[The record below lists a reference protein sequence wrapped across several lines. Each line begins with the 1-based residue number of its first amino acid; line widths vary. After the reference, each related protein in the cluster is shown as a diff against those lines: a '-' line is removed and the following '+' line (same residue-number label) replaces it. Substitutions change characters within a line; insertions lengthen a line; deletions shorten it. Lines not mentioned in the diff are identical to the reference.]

1 MSVDRGD
8 SREGQ
13 GLVEYALIMLLVA
26 VAVFTAVSLLAP
38 KLDTVFARVSA
49 SLAI

>member
-1 MSVDRGD
+1 MDGVD
-8 SREGQ
+8 SHEGQ

-38 KLDTVFARVSA
+38 QLNTVFARIGA
-49 SLAI
+49 SLAT